1 MTTRIEIR
9 PAVTDDDLE
18 AWRRVRRAVAPDE
31 ASPTTEQLRALG
43 TPDRLLILAETRG
56 ILVGSGLADRS
67 QISGGFV
74 APRIL
79 PEHRRRGAG
88 SAVLAAL
95 FAHLVSLGFD
105 TARAHAGDD
114 GSFAFARRHGFEE
127 IDQQVEHVRIVG
139 ELEPE
144 PGPYE
149 GVAFTTVAEQPE
161 LLERT
166 FPLARAGVGDLP
178 LASGTAQ
185 LTLNDWMTEEATRP
199 DGSFVA
205 LADGAIVG
213 YAGLLAFSDDATRA
227 ENGLT
232 VVDRAWRGR
241 GLAEALKRR
250 QLAWASANGIRE
262 IVTWTQR
269 GNETMQRLNVRL
281 GYVPRSI
288 SRTMQRDLP

>member
-1 MTTRIEIR
+1 MARIEIR
-9 PAVTDDDLE
+9 PAVTDEDLE

-31 ASPTTEQLRALG
+31 ASPTVEQLRALG
-43 TPDRLLILAETRG
+43 TPDRLLVLAETGG

-79 PEHRRRGAG
+79 PGQRRKGAG
-88 SAVLAAL
+88 TAVLGAL
-95 FAHLVSLGFD
+95 CAHLVALGFD
-105 TARAHAGDD
+105 SARAHVTDD
-114 GSFAFARRHGFEE
+114 GSLAFARRHGFEE
-127 IDQQVEHVRIVG
+127 IDEQVEQVRLVG
-139 ELEPE
+139 EIEPE
-144 PGPYE
+144 PMPFAD
-149 GVAFTTVAEQPE
+149 VAFTTIGRQPE
-161 LLERT
+161 LLEHT
-166 FPLARAGVGDLP
+166 FPLAQAGVEDLP
-178 LASGTAQ
+178 LTSGTAQ
-185 LTLNDWMTEEATRP
+185 LTLNDWLIEEATLP

-205 LADGAIVG
+205 LADGLIVG

-250 QLAWASANGIRE
+250 QLAWASVNGIRE

-288 SRTMQRDLP
+288 SRTVQRDLP